1 MLREEAPNVRIE
13 YPVHPLPLDARIQRV
28 QRLMR
33 TASWPK
39 PIREAPKVHLIDLT
53 EDRDHRLLNDL
64 IFQRRDAQRT
74 LPPIGFR
81 DINSARRLR
90 PVRSTVHP
98 PM

>member
-33 TASWPK
+33 TASGPK
-39 PIREAPKVHLIDLT
+39 PVRKASKVHLVYLI

-74 LPPIGFR
+74 LSPIDFR
-81 DINSARRLR
+81 NINSSRRLC
-90 PVRSTVHP
+90 PVRSSVHP
-98 PM
+98 AM